1 MRICSLRFKNLNSL
15 KGHWKIDFQSQAFV
29 DNGLFVITGQTGAGK
44 STILDALCLALY
56 QQTPRLDK
64 ITHSKNELMTRGT
77 GDCEAE
83 VEFAVKGKKY
93 RVFWGQSRAR
103 KSALGK
109 LQPPFAELADDNG
122 KIIASKVSDVLKQ
135 VVEITGLDF
144 SRFTKSM
151 LLAQGGFAAFLNAPA
166 KERGELLEELTGTE
180 IYAQISRQVFE
191 QNKIVQAELK
201 VLSAQSQVLTLLGEE
216 EITQLQENIELLETK
231 KSENDK
237 SVKALELAI
246 RWHQTAQSLTDELT
260 AQQQQYDSAQTAVN
274 DFEVDKARLQ
284 LAEKAQRLKQSFE
297 YLQAVT
303 EKCLQLQSTLNT
315 KQQQADQLAE
325 EIKLQALKVSDLSE
339 VKEKVFT
346 SSEKQLSEINKSLIP
361 LDLSI
366 KSTQQSLVDK
376 KHDATL
382 LAKQIDEKQ
391 SALLAEQSSL
401 SGKQKTLTALELK
414 NAAEPALEQLQKN
427 LPLVEHQISDFIKH
441 QHNQL
446 TLNNKDKRLAEHLTT
461 QQNLHSEEQKKGAL
475 LVQQQSQA
483 EQLVSDKKQ
492 QIEQL
497 FLAHQLTDSSQL
509 NSAIN
514 QLYNEQQ
521 TVSLQIQLAEKI
533 QLNGD
538 ANAKKMQ
545 AVNLLKSQHQETALT
560 LQGLKDKGLI
570 LKQNVADLKR
580 LLKQEQIIL
589 SLSGLQQQ
597 VQPDQACPL
606 CGSLDHPALE
616 NYQPVDDGN
625 TERRLQNKEEELI
638 TARSDY
644 AGIQSDYKAQQ
655 VQLSNLTNELEELNT
670 AKQALLAEWQAGYQ
684 QPYLEQSLNQL
695 REQLPE
701 LKQKLEKFSDV
712 QNSLQQFNEQLQKA
726 QNEAQQLQQ
735 QLSAQQQKLNSC
747 EQNIASVKADINANA
762 HLLAQEDELLAAQ
775 KQSITAL
782 LSEEEAKQL
791 FSAPQTWLTTQQ
803 QKINEFEQDKQQVK
817 TLSEEI
823 QQLNQSVLLKEQA
836 LNQIKATSS
845 ELSAALTLI
854 DEQLSKDKQQRLDQF
869 GDKPQQV
876 LVDEIKQAQV
886 AAELQRDQ
894 ALSVQQIL
902 LNKQNES
909 SGQLSSLNTQLE
921 EQQLEKERQQ
931 TLFAEKLAASD
942 FDDQKALQSAM
953 LTELEINQLQTL
965 QATLNEQLI
974 SDRSKLAA
982 LTDRHQAHLK
992 QQVSKDSLT
1001 ELELKLAT
1009 YIQQN
1014 EQINQQWLTDKAT
1027 LSNDK
1032 VNQQKQAG
1040 IIAEQQKRKEHA
1052 EYWQLLNTMIG
1063 AADGNKYRE
1072 FVQGLTLDN
1081 LVQLANQEMGNLH
1094 QRYQLKRNQ
1103 EDKLALQVVDLWQA
1117 NTVRDVKT
1125 LSGGESFLVSLG
1137 LALALS
1143 NLVSH
1148 KTQIESL
1155 FLDEGFGTLDG
1166 NTLEV
1171 ALEALERLNAS
1182 GKLIG
1187 IISHVDALK
1196 ERINHQIHVTK
1207 GASAGFSQL
1216 APEYH
1221 FIGSTASADSN
1232 AADDSAG
1239 T

>member
-231 KSENDK
+231 KSEKDK

-246 RWHQTAQSLTDELT
+246 RWHQTAQSLADELT
-260 AQQQQYDSAQTAVN
+260 AQQQQFDSAQTAV
-274 DFEVDKARLQ
+274 Q

-325 EIKLQALKVSDLSE
+325 EIKLQALKVSELSE
-339 VKEKVFT
+339 AKGKVFT

-391 SALLAEQSSL
+391 SALLGEQSSL
-401 SGKQKTLTALELK
+401 SGKQKTLTVLELK
-414 NAAEPALEQLQKN
+414 NAAQPALEQLQKN

-446 TLNNKDKRLAEHLTT
+446 TLNNKDKKLAEHLTT
-461 QQNLHSEEQKKGAL
+461 QQNLHSAEQKKGAL
-475 LVQQQSQA
+475 LAQQQSQA

-497 FLAHQLTDSSQL
+497 FLAHQLTNSSQL

-533 QLNGD
+533 QLNDD

-589 SLSGLQQQ
+589 SLAGLQQQ

-670 AKQALLAEWQAGYQ
+670 NKQALLSEWLATYQ
-684 QPYLEQSLNQL
+684 QSYHEQSLNQL

-701 LKQKLEKFSDV
+701 LKQKLEKLNDL
-712 QNSLQQFNEQLQKA
+712 QTSLQQFNEQLQKA

-747 EQNIASVKADINANA
+747 EQNIASAKADINANA

-791 FSAPQTWLTTQQ
+791 FAAPQTWLTTQQ

-854 DEQLSKDKQQRLDQF
+854 DEQLSKDKQQRLEQF
-869 GDKPQQV
+869 GDKPQQA

-886 AAELQRDQ
+886 TAELQRDQ

-974 SDRSKLAA
+974 SHRSKLAA

-992 QQVSKDSLT
+992 QQVSKDSLN

-1009 YIQQN
+1009 YMQQN

-1027 LSNDK
+1027 LSSDK

-1052 EYWQLLNTMIG
+1052 EYWQLLNNMIG

-1221 FIGSTASADSN
+1221 YIGSTASADSGSS
-1232 AADDSAG
+1232 DD
-1239 T
+1239 

>member
-180 IYAQISRQVFE
+180 IYAQISRHVFE

-201 VLSAQSQVLTLLGEE
+201 VLSAQSQVLTLLSEE
-216 EITQLQENIELLETK
+216 EMAQLQANITLLETK

-246 RWHQTAQSLTDELT
+246 RWHQMAQSLTKEL
-260 AQQQQYDSAQTAVN
+260 AQQQQQFDQAQTAMN

-303 EKCLQLQSTLNT
+303 EKCLQLQSTLT
-315 KQQQADQLAE
+315 VKQQQADQLAE
-325 EIKLQALKVSDLSE
+325 EIKLQAFKVSELSE
-339 VKEKVFT
+339 AKEKVFT
-346 SSEKQLSEINKSLIP
+346 RSEKQLTEINKSLIP

-366 KSTQQSLVDK
+366 KSTEQSLLEKTQAATSYIEKIDQQQS
-376 KHDATL
+376 TL
-382 LAKQIDEKQ
+382 LQ
-391 SALLAEQSSL
+391 EQSTL
-401 SGKQKTLTALELK
+401 QDKQKHLAALALK
-414 NAAEPALEQLQKN
+414 NAAQPTLEQLQKN

-446 TLNNKDKRLAEHLTT
+446 TLNNKDKQLAEHLST
-461 QQNLHSEEQKKGAL
+461 QQNIHATEQEKGTL
-475 LVQQQSQA
+475 LGQQLLQA
-483 EQLVSDKKQ
+483 EQWVGDKKQ

-497 FLAHQLTDSSQL
+497 LSAHQLTDSSQL

-521 TVSLQIQLAEKI
+521 TVSQQIQLAEKMA
-533 QLNGD
+533 LND
-538 ANAKKMQ
+538 QTNTKKTQ
-545 AVNLLKSQHQETALT
+545 AVNLLKTQHQETILT
-560 LQGLKDKGLI
+560 LQKLKDKGLI
-570 LKQNVADLKR
+570 LKQNVDDLKR

-589 SLSGLQQQ
+589 SLAGLQQQ

-625 TERRLQNKEEELI
+625 TEKRLQNKEEELI
-638 TARSDY
+638 AARSDY
-644 AGIQSDYKAQQ
+644 AGVQSAYKAQQ
-655 VQLSNLTNELEELNT
+655 DQLSDLINELEELNT
-670 AKQALLAEWQAGYQ
+670 TQQALLAEWKAAYQ

-701 LKQKLEKFSDV
+701 LKQTLGKLSNV
-712 QNSLQQFNEQLQKA
+712 QILLQQFNEQLQKA

-747 EQNIASVKADINANA
+747 EQNIASAKADINANA
-762 HLLAQEDELLAAQ
+762 HQLVQESELLATQ

-782 LSEEEAKQL
+782 LSEEEAMQL
-791 FSAPQTWLTTQQ
+791 FDSPQTWLMTQQ
-803 QKINEFEQDKQQVK
+803 QKIKEFEQDKQQAK
-817 TLSEEI
+817 MLSEEI
-823 QQLNQSVLLKEQA
+823 QQLNQSVLLKDQA
-836 LNQIKATSS
+836 LNQIKAASS
-845 ELSAALTLI
+845 ELSAALVLI
-854 DEQLSKDKQQRLDQF
+854 DAQLSKDKQQRLEQF

-886 AAELQRDQ
+886 AAEQQRDQ
-894 ALSVQQIL
+894 ALSTQQTL

-909 SGQLSSLNTQLE
+909 SGQISSLNTQLE
-921 EQQLEKERQQ
+921 EQQLEKEHQQ
-931 TLFAEKLAASD
+931 SLFAEKLAASD
-942 FDDQKALQSAM
+942 FDDQKALLGAM
-953 LTELEINQLQTL
+953 LTESEINQLQTL
-965 QATLNEQLI
+965 QTTLNEQLI
-974 SDRSKLAA
+974 SHRSKLAA
-982 LTDRHQAHLK
+982 LAERHQAHIK

-1001 ELELKLAT
+1001 ELELKLAS
-1009 YIQQN
+1009 YMQQN
-1014 EQINQQWLTDKAT
+1014 EDINQQWLTDKAT
-1027 LSNDK
+1027 LNSDK

-1040 IIAEQQKRKEHA
+1040 IIAEQQKRQQHA

-1196 ERINHQIHVTK
+1196 ERINHQIHVSK

-1221 FIGSTASADSN
+1221 FIGSTASSDWTDS
-1232 AADDSAG
+1232 
-1239 T
+1239 

>member
-15 KGHWKIDFQSQAFV
+15 KGDWKIDFQSQAFV

-77 GDCEAE
+77 GECEAE

-109 LQPPFAELADDNG
+109 LQPPFAELADNNG
-122 KIIASKVSDVLKQ
+122 KIIASKISDVLKY

-180 IYAQISRQVFE
+180 IYAQISRHVFE
-191 QNKIVQAELK
+191 QNKTVQAELK
-201 VLSAQSQVLTLLGEE
+201 MLSVQSQVLTLLTEQ
-216 EITQLQENIELLETK
+216 EITQLQENIEQLETK
-231 KSENDK
+231 KLGNDQ

-246 RWHQTAQSLTDELT
+246 RWHQTAQSLAKEL
-260 AQQQQYDSAQTAVN
+260 AQQQQQFEQAQTAVN
-274 DFEVDKARLQ
+274 DFEEDKARLQ

-297 YLQAVT
+297 YLQSVT
-303 EKCLQLQSTLNT
+303 EKCAQLQASLNK
-315 KQQQADQLAE
+315 KQQQATELAE
-325 EIKLQALKVSDLSE
+325 KIKLQAVNVSALSE
-339 VKEKVFT
+339 AKNNVFT
-346 SSEKQLSEINKSLIP
+346 SSEKQLSEINTTLIP

-366 KSTQQSLVDK
+366 KSTEQ
-376 KHDATL
+376 TL
-382 LAKQIDEKQ
+382 LEKTQAATSFIEKIDQQQ
-391 SALLAEQSSL
+391 SALLQEQSSL
-401 SGKQKTLTALELK
+401 QDKQKQLTALELK
-414 NAAEPALEQLQKN
+414 NASQSTLELFQKN
-427 LPLVEHQISDFIKH
+427 LPLVEHQVSDFTKH

-446 TLNNKDKRLAEHLTT
+446 TFENNHKQLAEQLTT
-461 QQNLHSEEQKKGAL
+461 RQTLQSTEQKNSAL
-475 LVQQQSQA
+475 LQQKQLQA
-483 EQLVSDKKQ
+483 EQLVSDKKH

-497 FLAHQLTDSSQL
+497 FSAHQLTDSSQL
-509 NSAIN
+509 NTAIN
-514 QLYNEQQ
+514 QLYNQQQ
-521 TVSLQIQLAEKI
+521 TVSQQIQLAEKI
-533 QLNGD
+533 ALNNED
-538 ANAKKMQ
+538 SAKKTQ
-545 AVNLLKSQHQETALT
+545 VINGLNTQHLDTAST
-560 LQGLKDKGLI
+560 LQALKDKGLV
-570 LKQNVADLKR
+570 LKQNVDDLKR

-589 SLSGLQQQ
+589 SLAGLKQQ

-625 TERRLQNKEEELI
+625 TEKRLQNKEEELI

-644 AGIQSDYKAQQ
+644 AGIQSDHKAQTT
-655 VQLSNLTNELEELNT
+655 QLSSLTTELMTLENN
-670 AKQALLAEWQAGYQ
+670 QQVLLAEWQAAYQ
-684 QPYLEQSLNQL
+684 QPYFEQSLHQL

-701 LKQKLEKFSDV
+701 LKEKLENLSQV
-712 QNSLQQFNEQLQKA
+712 QLLLQQFNDQLQTT
-726 QNEAQQLQQ
+726 QVEAQQLQQ
-735 QLSAQQQKLNSC
+735 QLTMQQQKVNSC
-747 EQNIASVKADINANA
+747 NQNIASAEADIKANT
-762 HLLAQEDELLAAQ
+762 HLLAQENELLATQ
-775 KQSITAL
+775 KQNITKL
-782 LSEEEAKQL
+782 LSEQEASQL
-791 FSAPQTWLTTQQ
+791 FNDPQAWLMLQQ
-803 QKINEFEQDKQQVK
+803 QKINEFEQDKQQIK
-817 TLSEEI
+817 TLSEQI
-823 QQLNQSVLLKEQA
+823 QQLNQSVQLKEQV
-836 LNQIKATSS
+836 LNQIKQTSN
-845 ELSAALTLI
+845 ELSASLTLI
-854 DEQLSKDKQQRLDQF
+854 SEQLLKDKQQRINQF

-886 AAELQRDQ
+886 DAEQQRDV
-894 ALSVQQIL
+894 ALSTQQTL

-909 SGQLSSLNTQLE
+909 SGEISSLKTQLE
-921 EQQLEKERQQ
+921 EQQLEKQRQQ
-931 TLFAEKLAASD
+931 TLFAKKLTDSD
-942 FDDQKALQSAM
+942 FDDQQALQRAM
-953 LTELEINQLQTL
+953 LTESEINQLQML
-965 QATLNEQLI
+965 QVTLNEALI
-974 SDRSKLAA
+974 SHRSQLSA
-982 LTDRHQAHLK
+982 LTDRQQAHLK
-992 QQVSKDSLT
+992 QQVSKDSLP
-1001 ELELKLAT
+1001 ELELKLTA

-1014 EQINQQWLTDKAT
+1014 EEINQHWLTDKAA
-1027 LSNDK
+1027 LNSDK
-1032 VNQQKQAG
+1032 VNQEKQAG
-1040 IIAEQQKRKEHA
+1040 ILAEQQKRKENA

-1081 LVQLANQEMGNLH
+1081 LVQLANQEMSNLH

-1155 FLDEGFGTLDG
+1155 FLDEGFGTLDA

-1171 ALEALERLNAS
+1171 ALEALERLNAT

-1187 IISHVDALK
+1187 VISHVDALK
-1196 ERINHQIHVTK
+1196 ERINHQIHVSK

-1216 APEYH
+1216 APQYQFHQQSDEK
-1221 FIGSTASADSN
+1221 
-1232 AADDSAG
+1232 
-1239 T
+1239 

>member
-1 MRICSLRFKNLNSL
+1 MKIYSLRFKNLNSL
-15 KGHWKIDFQSQAFV
+15 KGDWKIDFQSQAFV

-64 ITHSKNELMTRGT
+64 ITHGKNELMTRGT
-77 GDCEAE
+77 GECEAE

-103 KSALGK
+103 KSPLGK
-109 LQPPFAELADDNG
+109 LQPPFAELADENG

-201 VLSAQSQVLTLLGEE
+201 VLSAQSQVLTLLSEE
-216 EITQLQENIELLETK
+216 EVVQLQGNIELLKAK

-246 RWHQTAQSLTDELT
+246 RWHQTAQSLANELT
-260 AQQQQYDSAQTAVN
+260 AQQQQFDAAQTAVN
-274 DFEVDKARLQ
+274 NFEVDKARLQ

-325 EIKLQALKVSDLSE
+325 AITLQTLKVSELSE
-339 VKEKVFT
+339 AKEKVFV
-346 SSEKQLSEINKSLIP
+346 SSEKQLSDINKSLIP

-366 KSTQQSLVDK
+366 KSTQQRLVDK
-376 KHDATL
+376 EHDAGLLTKKIDDKQSEL
-382 LAKQIDEKQ
+382 LAKQ
-391 SALLAEQSSL
+391 SSL
-401 SGKQKTLTALELK
+401 NGKQKILTTLELK
-414 NAAEPALEQLQKN
+414 NAAQPTLAQLQKN

-446 TLNNKDKRLAEHLTT
+446 TLNNKGQTLAEHLTT
-461 QQNLHSEEQKKGAL
+461 QQSLHSTEQKNGTL
-475 LVQQQSQA
+475 LAQQQSQV
-483 EQLVSDKKQ
+483 ELLVSDKKK
-492 QIEQL
+492 QIAQL
-497 FLAHQLTDSSQL
+497 LSAHQLTNSSQL

-521 TVSLQIQLAEKI
+521 TVSQQIQLAEKI
-533 QLNGD
+533 QLN
-538 ANAKKMQ
+538 NEVNVKKTQ
-545 AVNLLKSQHQETALT
+545 TVKLLKSQHQETALT

-570 LKQNVADLKR
+570 LKQDVADLKR

-589 SLSGLQQQ
+589 NLANLKQQ

-606 CGSLDHPALE
+606 CGSLEHPALE

-625 TERRLQNKEEELI
+625 TEKRLQNKEEELV

-644 AGIQSDYKAQQ
+644 AGIQSDDKAQQ
-655 VQLSNLTNELEELNT
+655 VQLSNLMNELEELNT
-670 AKQALLAEWQAGYQ
+670 VQKALLAEWQAAYL

-695 REQLPE
+695 RGQLPE
-701 LKQKLEKFSDV
+701 LKQKLEKLSDV
-712 QNSLQQFNEQLQKA
+712 QTLLQQFNEQLQKA
-726 QNEAQQLQQ
+726 QNEAQQLQH
-735 QLSAQQQKLNSC
+735 QLNTQQQTSNRC
-747 EQNIASVKADINANA
+747 EQNIASAKADINANA
-762 HLLAQEDELLAAQ
+762 YLLAQEEELLAVQ
-775 KQSITAL
+775 KQSITTL
-782 LSEEEAKQL
+782 LSEEESMQL
-791 FSAPQTWLTTQQ
+791 FAAPQAWLTTQQ
-803 QKINEFEQDKQQVK
+803 QKINEFEQDKHQIK
-817 TLSEEI
+817 TLSNEI

-836 LNQIKATSS
+836 LNQVKVTSS
-845 ELSAALTLI
+845 ELSASLVLI
-854 DEQLSKDKQQRLDQF
+854 NEQLLKDKQQRLKLF
-869 GDKPQQV
+869 GDKSQEV
-876 LVDEIKQAQV
+876 LVDEIKQAKASADQ
-886 AAELQRDQ
+886 QREV
-894 ALSVQQIL
+894 ALSTLQAL
-902 LNKQNES
+902 LNKQNEYA
-909 SGQLSSLNTQLE
+909 GEISSLKAQLK
-921 EQQLEKERQQ
+921 EQRLEQDRQQ
-931 TLFAEKLAASD
+931 TLFAKKLTDSD
-942 FDDQKALQSAM
+942 FDDQQALQRAM
-953 LTELEINQLQTL
+953 LMESEINQLQVL
-965 QATLNEQLI
+965 QASLNEALI
-974 SDRSKLAA
+974 TQRSKLSA
-982 LTDRHQAHLK
+982 LSERHQAHFK
-992 QQVSKDSLT
+992 TQVSKASFI
-1001 ELELKLAT
+1001 ELESELASCL
-1009 YIQQN
+1009 QQN
-1014 EQINQQWLTDKAT
+1014 EDINQQLLTAKAT
-1027 LSNDK
+1027 LNSDK
-1032 VNQQKQAG
+1032 LNQQKQEG
-1040 IIAEQQKRKEHA
+1040 ILAEQQKRKEHA
-1052 EYWQLLNTMIG
+1052 EYWQLLNSMIG

-1081 LVQLANQEMGNLH
+1081 LVQLANQEMSHLH

-1103 EDKLALQVVDLWQA
+1103 EDKLALQVIDVWQA

-1155 FLDEGFGTLDG
+1155 FLDEGFGTLDA

-1196 ERINHQIHVTK
+1196 ERINHQIHITK

-1216 APEYH
+1216 AAEYQ
-1221 FIGSTASADSN
+1221 FNIAKE
-1232 AADDSAG
+1232 
-1239 T
+1239 